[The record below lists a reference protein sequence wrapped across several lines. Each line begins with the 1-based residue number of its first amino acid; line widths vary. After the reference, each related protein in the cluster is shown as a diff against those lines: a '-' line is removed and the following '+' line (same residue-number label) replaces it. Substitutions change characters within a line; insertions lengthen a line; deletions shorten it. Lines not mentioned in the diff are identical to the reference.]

1 MRERETEEIPF
12 PLRKINDVLSGMDV
26 FAARCRIAE
35 MQGEAKSD
43 VAWPIARVSVDR
55 WGWLLLLVRPR
66 GVVSGLVEEG
76 ESSQAT
82 VQDVTGEVSSSEA
95 RAARHEDLL
104 SSSGSPCFCFR
115 PSIEIALSLI

>member
-1 MRERETEEIPF
+1 MRRIVCSIRSRGTRGLIVISVICERGETEKIPF

-55 WGWLLLLVRPR
+55 WG
-66 GVVSGLVEEG
+66 
-76 ESSQAT
+76 
-82 VQDVTGEVSSSEA
+82 
-95 RAARHEDLL
+95 
-104 SSSGSPCFCFR
+104 
-115 PSIEIALSLI
+115 

>member
-76 ESSQAT
+76 S
-82 VQDVTGEVSSSEA
+82 
-95 RAARHEDLL
+95 RPKRR
-104 SSSGSPCFCFR
+104 FR
-115 PSIEIALSLI
+115 T